1 MAALE
6 RERDHSRLRM
16 MQTLLHRRSLSR
28 AELSETLGLSRATVA
43 GLVHEL
49 ELAGVVAQQPDE
61 TGEGRRG
68 IGRPPLQVLLSP
80 RAAFAIGLDLGH
92 ERVSAAMCDLA
103 GEVLVTR
110 TAELPAR
117 REPRVVLELAERLT
131 LEVLAEARVDISK
144 VLGVGVGLAAPVGSA
159 SGEIYAAH
167 ILPGWNDVRPA
178 ELLER
183 RLGLPVRIDNDANVG
198 AMGEYL
204 FGAGRGHQ
212 QVLYVRLSTGVG
224 LGLILDG
231 RLHRG
236 VSGVA
241 GELGH
246 VPVVA
251 GGLMCRC
258 GSRGCLETIASPVAI
273 AELLERSRLEPI
285 SVSRMLELVRSGDR
299 GAVRAVADAGTALGK
314 AIAATVN
321 LLNPELVI
329 IGGELAGAG
338 EALLQPVR
346 EVIARQAVAPAARS
360 LRVVAG
366 ELADQAEVR
375 GAAAI
380 QLSLA
385 PYTLASRLAESSV
398 LAA

>member
-1 MAALE
+1 
-6 RERDHSRLRM
+6 

-61 TGEGRRG
+61 NSEGRRG

-103 GEVLVTR
+103 HGEVLVTR

-183 RLGLPVRIDNDANVG
+183 QARPPGPDRQ
-198 AMGEYL
+198 
-204 FGAGRGHQ
+204 RRQ
-212 QVLYVRLSTGVG
+212 RRR
-224 LGLILDG
+224 DG
-231 RLHRG
+231 RVPLRRG
-236 VSGVA
+236 PRTPA
-241 GELGH
+241 G
-246 VPVVA
+246 PVCA
-251 GGLMCRC
+251 AFDGRRARPDPRRPPAP
-258 GSRGCLETIASPVAI
+258 SASPASPGSS
-273 AELLERSRLEPI
+273 ATCRSSP
-285 SVSRMLELVRSGDR
+285 
-299 GAVRAVADAGTALGK
+299 AG
-314 AIAATVN
+314 
-321 LLNPELVI
+321 
-329 IGGELAGAG
+329 
-338 EALLQPVR
+338 
-346 EVIARQAVAPAARS
+346 
-360 LRVVAG
+360 
-366 ELADQAEVR
+366 
-375 GAAAI
+375 
-380 QLSLA
+380 
-385 PYTLASRLAESSV
+385 
-398 LAA
+398 